1 MRVRSI
7 YIFVMENFDCL
18 IQSGVKTAVMQNNP
32 STVKTGGKIALVAEP
47 ENAADL
53 KTLARNLPN
62 GEFFI
67 MGAASNLLFPDGTY
81 DGAAVSTKRLKMLEV
96 VGTTAYVGAGE
107 KLQSVIARLAQ
118 AGFSGLEELS
128 GIPCSVGG
136 AIFQNAGA
144 FGREM
149 SDVVSRVTVFDV
161 KTCRFYNLST
171 AELDFSYR
179 NSSIRRD
186 RELIVAAELNLA
198 VSSKD
203 KVLERRMKILEK
215 RKALHPSEPSLGCVF
230 KKINGVSAGKLID
243 ECGLKGL
250 SEGGAKISE
259 KHAGFIVN
267 TGAASSADYLKLANS
282 ARRAVKSQTGLDLEF
297 EIRIL

>member
-1 MRVRSI
+1 
-7 YIFVMENFDCL
+7 MENIDRFL
-18 IQSGVKTAVMQNNP
+18 KSGVYTAEMQNNP

-53 KTLARNLPN
+53 KTLSLSLPE
-62 GEFFI
+62 GGFFV
-67 MGAASNLLFPDGTY
+67 MGAASNLLFPDGIY
-81 DGAAVSTKRLKMLEV
+81 DGVAVSTKRFRTLEV

-107 KLQSVIARLAQ
+107 KLQSVIARLSQ

-149 SDVVSRVTVFDV
+149 ADVVSRVTVFDI
-161 KTCRFYNLST
+161 KTCRFYSLT
-171 AELDFSYR
+171 AKELDFSYR
-179 NSSIRRD
+179 KSSIRRD
-186 RELIVAAELNLA
+186 RELIVAAELKLA
-198 VSSKD
+198 ASSSD
-203 KVLERRMKILEK
+203 KVSERRRAILEK
-215 RKALHPSEPSLGCVF
+215 RKLLHPSEPSLGCVF
-230 KKINGVSAGKLID
+230 KKADGVSAGKLID
-243 ECGLKGL
+243 ECGLKGRT
-250 SEGGAKISE
+250 SGGAKISE

-267 TGAASSADYLKLANS
+267 NGSATTADYLNLAYT
-282 ARRAVKSQTGLDLEF
+282 ARRAVKSKTGIDLEF